1 MQINEVLVMGREQIE
16 SADTRRK
23 EESSEASTLMDD
35 YLSNPQ
41 LPDERTREL
50 TRMMD
55 ERAKQFL
62 PELTIE
68 DSGLDPAEKNV
79 HSLEVTGTDGEDAGK
94 AETEEALIDGYRNF
108 RLQIGSTEEGEQRS
122 GKPIGKPSFE
132 PDKNGMVP
140 QKPGRKHER
149 PEPEPYDVIKAN
161 AELFQ
166 RAFNFD

>member
-1 MQINEVLVMGREQIE
+1 MGREQIE

-23 EESSEASTLMDD
+23 EESSEDSPLLDE

-50 TRMMD
+50 MRLMD
-55 ERAKQFL
+55 ERSKQFL

-68 DSGLDPAEKNV
+68 DPGLEPAEKNV
-79 HSLEVTGTDGEDAGK
+79 QSLDMTGTDEEDAGK
-94 AETEEALIDGYRNF
+94 AETDEAIIDGYRNF
-108 RLQIGSTEEGEQRS
+108 RLQIGSQEEGEQRS

-132 PDKNGMVP
+132 PDKNGIVP
-140 QKPGRKHER
+140 QKVGTKHER